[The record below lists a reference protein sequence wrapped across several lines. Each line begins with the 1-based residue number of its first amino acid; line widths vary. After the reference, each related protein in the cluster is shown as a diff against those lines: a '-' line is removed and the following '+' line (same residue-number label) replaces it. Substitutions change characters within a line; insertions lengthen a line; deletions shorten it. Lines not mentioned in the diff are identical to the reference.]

1 MIILGID
8 PGTKFTGYGIIVF
21 RNNEL
26 TYIDSGIIE
35 PPKTASLAEKLEK
48 IYDEIEKLI
57 KKYRPTEFSLETAFY
72 GKNVQSVMKIGYVR
86 GISLLVSAH
95 NGLDPAQYS
104 PREIKKAVV
113 GNGGASK
120 EQVQFMIK
128 KLLGLKKEKMK
139 TDESDA
145 LATAICHAFKKT
157 SPVKKS
163 KNWAGFVKENPD
175 KVIE

>member
-8 PGTKFTGYGIIVF
+8 PGTKLTGYGIVAF
-21 RNNEL
+21 DNNEL
-26 TYIDSGIIE
+26 SYVGSGIIQ
-35 PPKTASLAEKLEK
+35 PPSTASLAEKLEK

-57 KKYRPTEFSLETAFY
+57 KKYKPTEFSLETAFY

-113 GNGGASK
+113 GTGAASK
-120 EQVQFMIK
+120 EQVQFMVK
-128 KLLGLKKEKMK
+128 KLLGLRKEKMK

-145 LATAICHAFKKT
+145 LAAAICHAFKKG
-157 SPVKKS
+157 SPVKKN
-163 KNWAGFVKENPD
+163 KTWANFVKDNPD
-175 KVIE
+175 LIIE